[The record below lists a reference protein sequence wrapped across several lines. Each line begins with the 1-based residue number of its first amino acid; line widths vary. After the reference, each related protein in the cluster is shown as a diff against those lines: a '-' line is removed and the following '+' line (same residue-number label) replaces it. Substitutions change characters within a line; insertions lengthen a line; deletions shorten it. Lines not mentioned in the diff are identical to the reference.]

1 MKVSL
6 KKKILDKNEECA
18 LQNSAFFADNNTF
31 CVNVI
36 SSPGSGKT
44 TILSRTIADLK
55 GRLRIGVIEGDIRT
69 DTDARKIRAT
79 GAAAVQIETKGTCH
93 LSAAQVTAA
102 LGAIGA
108 AGLDIVFVENVG
120 NLVCPSAFDL
130 GEQAR
135 AVVLSLPEGDD
146 KPIKYPG
153 TFARADVVLIN
164 KMDLADFVEF
174 DLDRVIKHLH
184 TLKPDI
190 RIFQVSAKTGAGM
203 EAWYDWLIE
212 QTNPNSRKQ
221 QS

>member
-18 LQNSAFFADNNTF
+18 LRNSAFFADNNTF
-31 CVNVI
+31 CINVI

-44 TILSRTIADLK
+44 TILSRTIGDLK
-55 GRLRIGVIEGDIRT
+55 DRLKIGVIEGDIRT
-69 DTDARKIRAT
+69 DTDAKKIRSA

-93 LSAAQVTAA
+93 LSAEQVTGA

-108 AGLDIVFVENVG
+108 ADLDIVFIENVG

-153 TFARADVVLIN
+153 TFAKADVLLIN

-174 DLDRVIKHLH
+174 DLDRVINHVR
-184 TLKPDI
+184 TLKSDI
-190 RIFQVSAKTGAGM
+190 QIFQVSAKTGEGLD
-203 EAWYDWLIE
+203 AWYNWLTKIADANQPKE
-212 QTNPNSRKQ
+212 D
-221 QS
+221 

>member
-1 MKVSL
+1 MKISL

-18 LQNSAFFADNNTF
+18 LRNSTFFADNNTF
-31 CVNVI
+31 CINVI

-44 TILSRTIADLK
+44 TILSRTIGDLK
-55 GRLRIGVIEGDIRT
+55 DRLKTGVIEGDIRT
-69 DTDARKIRAT
+69 DTDAKKIRSA
-79 GAAAVQIETKGTCH
+79 GAAAVQIETKGTCI
-93 LSAAQVTAA
+93 LSAEQVTGA

-108 AGLDIVFVENVG
+108 AGLDIVFIENVG

-135 AVVLSLPEGDD
+135 TVVLSLPEGDD

-153 TFARADVVLIN
+153 TFAKADVLLIN

-174 DLDRVIKHLH
+174 DLDRVINHVR

-190 RIFQVSAKTGAGM
+190 QIFQVSAKTGAGM
-203 EAWYDWLIE
+203 EGWYDWLTE
-212 QTNPNSRKQ
+212 KTRK
-221 QS
+221 